1 LLKKRSRRNW
11 PRAAAAG
18 LKAEAYKSIW
28 GVEKDFVPARKAHLA
43 FIVDDLAGMA
53 TKVKTGRLQGPGG
66 RPIEGCDRR
75 RIDDSFGNQIEL
87 IEPHAK

>member
-53 TKVKTGRLQGPGG
+53 TKVKRAGYKVPA
-66 RPIEGCDRR
+66 
-75 RIDDSFGNQIEL
+75 DDPSKDATDVIST
-87 IEPHAK
+87 IRSAIRSS

>member
-53 TKVKTGRLQGPGG
+53 TKVKRAGYKVPA
-66 RPIEGCDRR
+66 
-75 RIDDSFGNQIEL
+75 DDPSKDATDVVSTIRSA
-87 IEPHAK
+87 IRSS

>member
-1 LLKKRSRRNW
+1 LLRKRSRRNW

-53 TKVKTGRLQGPGG
+53 TKVKRAGYKVPA
-66 RPIEGCDRR
+66 
-75 RIDDSFGNQIEL
+75 DDPSKDATDVVSTIRSA
-87 IEPHAK
+87 IRSS

>member
-28 GVEKDFVPARKAHLA
+28 GVEKDFIPARKAHLA

-53 TKVKTGRLQGPGG
+53 TKVKRAGYKVPA
-66 RPIEGCDRR
+66 
-75 RIDDSFGNQIEL
+75 DDPSKDATDVVSTIRSA
-87 IEPHAK
+87 IRSS

>member
-1 LLKKRSRRNW
+1 MLKKRSRRNW

-53 TKVKTGRLQGPGG
+53 TKVKRAGYKVPA
-66 RPIEGCDRR
+66 
-75 RIDDSFGNQIEL
+75 DDPSKDATDVVSTIRSA
-87 IEPHAK
+87 IRSS